1 MRTVEFIV
9 YRIWA
14 LILQVLGAVAL
25 IFALIEFLPYDPTVF
40 FLFGYTGTAEGRLI
54 ELEKQRAI
62 LGLNVPVFQRY
73 VNFFVDI
80 FSNGSLGKSWISG
93 IELRELYGSAMTY
106 SFLTFGIAFLIYAPL
121 SLILGVTAARYRD
134 SVFDYFMRLISTVL
148 YSVPPVIFGLYV
160 VVLSVTNNWGL
171 APLPSIL
178 PESNFELLK
187 YLLLPILVTIS
198 IYTGFQFRLVRI
210 QMLNVLKENYIR
222 TARAKGL
229 QEKSVI
235 YKHALRNALPP
246 FLTIMA
252 VTFPIAFSGI
262 AALEIVFGIPGGGVV
277 MTRAALNFDWPVLI
291 AGTAIYTT
299 INAIILAI
307 TDMTIFLI
315 SPKLRYSAGSH
326 K

>member
-1 MRTVEFIV
+1 MKTGEFIV
-9 YRIWA
+9 YRLWA

-25 IFALIEFLPYDPTVF
+25 IFALIEFLPYDPTTVF
-40 FLFGYTGTAEGRLI
+40 LIGFRGTAEAYVI
-54 ELEKQRAI
+54 ELARLRAG
-62 LGLNVPVFQRY
+62 LGLDVPVFQRY
-73 VNFFVDI
+73 LNFFTNL
-80 FSNGSLGKSWISG
+80 FTNGSLGHSWISG
-93 IELRELYGSAMTY
+93 KEITEIYSSAMIY
-106 SFLTFGIAFLIYAPL
+106 SFLTFGIAFLIYSPL
-121 SLILGVTAARYRD
+121 SLILGILAAKHRD
-134 SVFDYFMRLISTVL
+134 SFFDYFMRVISTVL
-148 YSVPPVIFGLYV
+148 YSVPPVIFGLIV
-160 VVLSVTNNWGL
+160 VVTSISNDLDL
-171 APLPSIL
+171 APFPTIL
-178 PESNFELLK
+178 PDNSFEFLK
-187 YLLLPILVTIS
+187 YLILPILVTIS

-229 QEKSVI
+229 PEKSVI

-291 AGTAIYTT
+291 AGTAVYTT

-307 TDMTIFLI
+307 TDFATFMI
-315 SPKLRYSAGSH
+315 SPKLKYSYGT
-326 K
+326 KK